1 MTAPNPGADT
11 APKAAPKKPYNPSP
25 KVFNRIQGALFVLSL
40 LPFVRLVW
48 ASFTDNLGANPVEF
62 ITRNTGDWAMYFL
75 CITLLMT
82 PIRRWTN
89 MWWVMRLRRMFGL
102 YVYFYA
108 SLHFSTFIGFDHA
121 FEVPDMIADMIKRPF
136 ILVGVL
142 NFILLTPLAIT
153 STDGWFKKMGVKNW
167 NNLHKL
173 VYIIAPLVILHFWWM
188 KAGKNDFE
196 QPIIFGTIL
205 GILLLMRVYWAF
217 FQKPPVKK

>member
-1 MTAPNPGADT
+1 MTAPTPQSTAAPT
-11 APKAAPKKPYNPSP
+11 APPKKPYNPSP
-25 KVFNRIQGALFVLSL
+25 RVFNLIKGGLFIASL

-48 ASFTDNLGANPVEF
+48 AALSDHLGANPVEF
-62 ITRNTGDWAMYFL
+62 ITRNTGDWTLIFL

-108 SLHFSTFIGFDHA
+108 ALHFSTFLGFDHA
-121 FEVPDMIADMIKRPF
+121 FDMPEMLKDIVKRPF

-153 STDGWFKKMGVKNW
+153 STDGWFKRMGVKRW

-173 VYIIAPLVILHFWWM
+173 VYLIAPLAILHFWWM
-188 KAGKNDFE
+188 KAGKHDFQ
-196 QPIIFGTIL
+196 QPIIYGSVL
-205 GILLLMRVYWAF
+205 GVLLLLRIYWAL
-217 FQKPPVKK
+217 FQSAPPKK